1 MRLTSLG
8 QLFWW
13 WLSVSFVC
21 QAMILKLNMVRI
33 SSGERLSYGN
43 ILITNTERETV
54 KKKEDSTYFDVV
66 IIENK

>member
-1 MRLTSLG
+1 
-8 QLFWW
+8 
-13 WLSVSFVC
+13 
-21 QAMILKLNMVRI
+21 MILKLNMLRI